1 MTDQGMSAFE
11 LARAADLAERGRLAE
26 AETAYR
32 RLISGRPEAIETRL
46 RLVELLR
53 RQGKRIEA
61 VVELRAALDRSPGEA
76 LVLELLA
83 KALAE
88 MGRRDEAEL
97 AYRDAIAASPGKIAI
112 RIALAVMLK
121 AHGKLEASLQA
132 YLEAVELAPDSYGV
146 HYNLA
151 NLLREMGRLDAAV
164 LRYRGALEIDPRS
177 ADALFNLALTLRSM
191 GRTREA
197 VQTYRRLVELH
208 PKHARGWNNLATCL
222 RTMFDVE
229 GAEAALNEAIRLDP
243 NYADAYYNL
252 GNVLV
257 QGERLREAGVAYR
270 NCLQRNPNYHQ
281 ACFEAGKMLMRLV
294 KQPEAEK
301 AFRRAV
307 QLNPGSVEY
316 REELAGCLRL
326 QGKFDEAAGVCRG
339 ILLDDPENAEALAV
353 LCDMNEIMCDWR
365 GRDEDF
371 ARLNRVTA
379 RQIAAGKRTALTS
392 FRALARPMSEA
403 EQVAVAKTWAGD
415 TAERMA
421 PKRARLGFTFRHAPH
436 ERVRIGYISQDF
448 RNQAMGHL
456 TRSMYAMHDRSRFEI
471 FAYSVRADDDSRY
484 RKDIAAGCDHFND
497 VAGWPATDIARRIHA
512 DEIDILVDMMGYTE
526 GNRMVVMALRPAP
539 IQVGYLRFPGSSG
552 ASFID
557 YMLTDPVVTPPSS
570 EPFYAEKLV
579 RLPHCYQVNDHE
591 QRTPDTPVSRTKEGL
606 PEDAFVYCC
615 FNNSYKIE
623 PSMFDVWMRVLKAV
637 PDSVLWL
644 LRIRPEME
652 PNLKREA
659 ADRGIDP
666 DRIVFSGK
674 VAKLRHLARHRLADL
689 FLDTRYYTA
698 HTTAS
703 DALVAGIPI
712 ITYPGDTFASRVT
725 ASMLKAIGL
734 EELILPTLE
743 AYEATAIAIGRDP
756 ARIAAL
762 KAKVDANRPVTPLF
776 DTARWVRN
784 VERAYGLIWDNHMA
798 GNPPRQMDV
807 VED

>member
-197 VQTYRRLVELH
+197 VQTYRRLVEVH
-208 PKHARGWNNLATCL
+208 PNHARGWNNLATCL

-484 RKDIAAGCDHFND
+484 RRDIAAGCDHFND